1 MIKDSPRTQ
10 IFYEAPH
17 RILETLGDIVDVL
30 GSARHVVIAREVTKL
45 HEEFLRMAAA
55 DALDELKKREEVRG
69 EITLLIG
76 KAEEHGTPVMERK
89 NARTRVR
96 ELMNGEKL
104 DEREAMKRVAK
115 EMGVSKSEVYREL
128 QKDKK

>member
-1 MIKDSPRTQ
+1 MT
-10 IFYEAPH
+10 A
-17 RILETLGDIVDVL
+17 V
-30 GSARHVVIAREVTKL
+30 
-45 HEEFLRMAAA
+45 
-55 DALDELKKREEVRG
+55 DALDELKRREEVRG

-76 KAEEHGTPVMERK
+76 KAEEHGEPVMERK

-96 ELMNGEKL
+96 ELMSTEKI

-128 QKDKK
+128 QKSKS

>member
-1 MIKDSPRTQ
+1 V
-10 IFYEAPH
+10 
-17 RILETLGDIVDVL
+17 ETLGDVVDVL
-30 GSARHVVIAREVTKL
+30 GAARHVVIAREVTKL

-55 DALDELKKREEVRG
+55 DALDELKRREEVRG

-89 NARTRVR
+89 NARVRVR